1 MPPLRALAT
10 LCAVLIVAACVTTPR
25 EPAPPAVTLDA
36 RGIQPTVSQ
45 LRIDFGRAQAG
56 VIDTVSRLLD
66 DGPDT
71 ITTLAEC
78 GAGPVTAAAWND
90 GLTLNFQEGQFV
102 GWVNAD
108 PDLAVAGGFRAGQ
121 SRLDMPQV
129 SFQVTTLGTEF
140 SRSDVFGILTE
151 DDTAVRLLWAG
162 TTCFFR

>member
-1 MPPLRALAT
+1 MTLA
-10 LCAVLIVAACVTTPR
+10 AVLALSACVTTPR
-25 EPAPPAVTLDA
+25 EPEPPVLTLDA
-36 RGIQPTVSQ
+36 QGISPTVSQ

-66 DGPDT
+66 EGPNA
-71 ITTLAEC
+71 ITTTAEC
-78 GAGPVTAAAWND
+78 GAGPVTAAAWDD
-90 GLTLNFQEGQFV
+90 GLTLNFQNGQFV

-121 SRLDMPQV
+121 PRLEMPPV

-140 SRSDVFGILTE
+140 SRSDISGILTE
-151 DDTAVRLLWAG
+151 DDTRIRLLWAG